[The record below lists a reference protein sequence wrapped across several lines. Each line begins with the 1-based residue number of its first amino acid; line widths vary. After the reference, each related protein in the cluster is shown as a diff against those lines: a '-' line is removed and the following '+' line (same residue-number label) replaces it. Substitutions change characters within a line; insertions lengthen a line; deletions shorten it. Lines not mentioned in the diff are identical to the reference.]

1 MASRAAQQ
9 PTITLPMPHAGQ
21 QAVLRDLKRFNW
33 VCAGRRW
40 RKTTLFMAYQIE
52 QALTHPDR
60 EYVWS
65 APTYQQ
71 VRVGWAEYRRACG
84 EVADF
89 NGSRMEVTFPN
100 KSVVHFVSLTEY
112 DAKRGLT
119 SFGTVIDE
127 ASEIPAAAY
136 YEVLYPMATG
146 TDGWLLAGGTPK
158 GRNWFWEEWEKSADR
173 RTLAARWQIP
183 TVGCA
188 LDRETGRLMRRPHA
202 LENPD
207 IAFEEMEIALEQ
219 LGERR
224 FRQEF
229 LAEFLDDAGGVFRNV
244 RSNLGGELLRG
255 PEPGHEYVVGV
266 DLAKYQDYTV
276 LVVMDVQTRRV
287 VDFHRFH
294 QADWNLQKARII
306 AIALHWHNALLWID
320 STGLGDPICDD
331 LQLAG
336 LRISPYRLTA
346 QSKRALIDH
355 LALCIEQHDIGY
367 PEIPQLLAELVAF
380 EFSQT
385 AAGNVTM
392 SAPEGMHD
400 DCVIALGLAAWGLG
414 RGGASRLPPGAV
426 AQVTGAASEI
436 GGVRILRRTL

>member
-1 MASRAAQQ
+1 MRAQQ
-9 PTITLPMPHAGQ
+9 PTITLPMPHVGQ
-21 QAVLRDLKRFNW
+21 QAVMRGLRRFNW
-33 VCAGRRW
+33 LCAGRRW
-40 RKTTLFMAYQIE
+40 RKTTLFMAHQIE
-52 QALTHPDR
+52 QALTYPDR
-60 EYVWS
+60 EYVWA

-71 VRVGWAEYRRACG
+71 VRVGWSEYRRASG
-84 EVADF
+84 GVADF

-100 KSVVHFVSLTEY
+100 RSVVRFVSLTEY

-146 TDGWLLAGGTPK
+146 IDDYWQLAGGTPK

-173 RTLAARWQIP
+173 TALAARWQIP
-183 TVGCA
+183 TLGCEI
-188 LDRETGRLMRRPHA
+188 DRETGRLLRRRHA
-202 LENPD
+202 LENPE
-207 IAFEEMEIALEQ
+207 ISFEEMQVALDQ

-224 FRQEF
+224 FRQEY

-244 RSNLGGELLRG
+244 RSNIGGALLRG
-255 PEPGHEYVVGV
+255 PEAGHEYVIGV

-276 LVVMDVQTRRV
+276 LVVCDLRTRRV

-306 AIALHWHNALLWID
+306 AIAQYWHDALLWID

-336 LRISPYRLTA
+336 LRISPYKLSA
-346 QSKRALIDH
+346 PSKRALVDH

-367 PEIPQLLAELVAF
+367 PEIPQLIAELVAF
-380 EFSQT
+380 EYATT

-414 RGGASRLPPGAV
+414 RGGALRLPPGAV
-426 AQVTGAASEI
+426 AQVTGQASEI
-436 GGVRILRRTL
+436 GGIRILRRTL